1 MPVRGCTH
9 VFVQGSKKGEQCGVS
24 CRGKYCYSH
33 KKHNINRK
41 KQYYQ
46 EIKEKNGNKGVEK
59 IKDMINRGIIPDIV
73 GYQLKIRAIDDDMI
87 IIFKKV
93 IGIHIKLG
101 NMSEE
106 NAYDKYDHVINQRIY
121 RDADK
126 YINKISK
133 NQGHSEEYIK
143 SIKEQYISE
152 DPRRRPVFIPYKG
165 SDAGGKKLL
174 KKLIAEQDIPKNKKK
189 IFGEITKIIEKACEI
204 IIDE

>member
-9 VFVQGSKKGEQCGVS
+9 VFVQGSKKGKQCGVS

-59 IKDMINRGIIPDIV
+59 IKDMVNRGIIPDIV
-73 GYQLKIRAIDDDMI
+73 TYQLKINAIDDNIKI
-87 IIFKKV
+87 ILKQI

-106 NAYDKYDHVINQRIY
+106 NAYDKYDHIINKKIY

-133 NQGHSEEYIK
+133 NQEHSEEYIK
-143 SIKEQYISE
+143 RIKELYISE
-152 DPRRRPVFIPYKG
+152 DPRRRSVFIPYKG
-165 SDAGGKKLL
+165 SDAGGKKLC
-174 KKLIAEQDIPKNKKK
+174 KKLIAEKDILNNKRK
-189 IFGEITKIIEKACEI
+189 IYVEITKIIEKACEI